1 MVLIHRARSAAQ
13 TMANPG
19 RHIESSR
26 WRAVATP
33 CLDQSHKNKNQTC
46 PLKGPSGFTSS
57 DLILCLYLFSVSVF
71 PSLSPRR
78 H

>member
-1 MVLIHRARSAAQ
+1 MVLIGRERSAVQ

-33 CLDQSHKNKNQTC
+33 CLDGSH
-46 PLKGPSGFTSS
+46 
-57 DLILCLYLFSVSVF
+57 
-71 PSLSPRR
+71 
-78 H
+78 